1 MKVEHEVKLNRTEMS
16 NRWMCGVKLNERR
29 KSEELKRILRI
40 ATTCQPVSLT
50 IKKIRLRWFK
60 HIETESLGL
69 YQKDAQF
76 RNKWR
81 SRITKA
87 TG

>member
-1 MKVEHEVKLNRTEMS
+1 MR
-16 NRWMCGVKLNERR
+16 GVKLNERR
-29 KSEELKRILRI
+29 KSEELREFLGL
-40 ATTCQPVSLT
+40 QPVSLT

-60 HIETESLGL
+60 HVETESLGQ

-76 RNKWR
+76 RNNWR
-81 SRITKA
+81 SRITEA